1 MKTTLLALSLALP
14 AGAPVL
20 ACSAGEILPQP
31 TAPQGR
37 PVIQADEPCRLHDA
51 MLTGPALIR

>member
-14 AGAPVL
+14 AGTAAL
-20 ACSAGEILPQP
+20 ACSAGEILPKP

-51 MLTGPALIR
+51 MLAGPAVIR